1 MGKIATDRS
10 MRDIN
15 ATLRSM
21 CSILQ
26 GQIPVE
32 EQNVIYG
39 FHIDGDESDYDA
51 KITYLQD
58 AVGMTPVHMD
68 FSSQTF
74 NWGSWGN
81 AFFIPKPCMLKYD
94 GTVDYYLNPM
104 DYTQKEDGTQSDVA
118 NTAYEGNAMMEWGQ
132 NGQRIYYKIVPEGED
147 FSSAS
152 VYIAN
157 YQADPDYKDYAFRG
171 KTGKLLDHF
180 YTPCYF
186 GTIVNDGTK
195 DILRSLSGQSGANRC
210 KNKTAA
216 VERTMAQANGEA
228 WDLECYADIILIQL
242 LLILMGKSTH
252 TQKVFGEGLHT
263 SGSDAVNDAF
273 VTGQHDKKGLF
284 YGTNSGAAATYTNA
298 VKVFGMENW
307 WGYMWRR
314 FNGLV
319 NVNGLEKYKM
329 TYSML
334 DSSTVTDY
342 AISTSASAYDGYISG
357 STLPAASG
365 TYIQKMAF
373 DENQYA
379 PITAAGT
386 STTDYC
392 DGLWTNNS
400 QVDFAYRGGASAAGA
415 LVGAFYLDLDV
426 AASRAGWHVGAA
438 PAAKP
443 EN

>member
-1 MGKIATDRS
+1 MSKVATDRS
-10 MRDIN
+10 MQEIN

-26 GQIPVE
+26 NQTPVDE
-32 EQNVIYG
+32 HIIYG

-51 KITYLQD
+51 KVTYIAD
-58 AVGMTPVHMD
+58 ARGMTPAYMNYIAGL
-68 FSSQTF
+68 F
-74 NWGSWGN
+74 NWGDWGD
-81 AFFIPKPCMLKYD
+81 AFFLPRPCMLRYN
-94 GTVDYYLNPM
+94 GLVDYYLNPL
-104 DYTQKEDGTQSDVA
+104 DYTKKEDGTDSDVA
-118 NTAYEGNAMMEWGQ
+118 NTAYPGNAMMEWGQ

-216 VERTMAQANGEA
+216 VERTMAQANGDA

-263 SGSDAVNDAF
+263 SGSDAINDAF

-284 YGTNSGAAATYTNA
+284 YGTNSGTASTYTNA

-334 DSSTVTDY
+334 DGSTVTDY

-400 QVDFAYRGGASAAGA
+400 QVDFAYRGGSSSYSAR
-415 LVGAFYLDLDV
+415 VGAFFLGLDA
-426 AASRAGWHVGAA
+426 AASRARWDIGAA